1 MKTTARV
8 ALLSLVLGGFAYPH
22 DIWLVAEQFRLAK
35 GDTLTV
41 RQLAGSE
48 LEVETEIEVLRRMTP
63 RFELVTASGS
73 IDLMKELPDMRT
85 RPVVKPVLERKLD
98 FEGQALLAMDHAF
111 IHHEMSRE
119 KFLEY
124 LEHED
129 FKMEEFRP
137 HLGGR
142 AQQRERYARTM
153 KCLVQV
159 GDSRGGELH
168 KKVLGQK
175 LEILLLQNPFLLD
188 LGDELD
194 VQVLFD
200 GKPAP
205 DHLVAAFNGDGE
217 RLIAESKTRTNEDGI
232 ARFNLEREGFWLIR
246 LIHLLPC
253 SESSGGD
260 CEYVD
265 WESHW
270 TSYSFEVD

>member
-1 MKTTARV
+1 MRTTAGV
-8 ALLSLVLGGFAYPH
+8 TLLSLLLGGVAYPH
-22 DIWLVAEQFRLAK
+22 DIWLAAERFRLAK

-48 LEVETEIEVLRRMTP
+48 LEVETELEVLRRMTP

-73 IDLMKELPDMRT
+73 VDLMKELPDMRA

-98 FEGQALLAMDHAF
+98 FEGQALLAMDHAP
-111 IHHEMSRE
+111 IHTQFSAE

-137 HLGGR
+137 HLGDR
-142 AQQRERYARTM
+142 AQQRERYARTL

-159 GDSRGGELH
+159 GDKRGGGLH
-168 KKVLGQK
+168 NKVLGQK
-175 LEILLLQNPFLLD
+175 LEILLLQNPYSLD
-188 LGDELD
+188 PGDDLD

-205 DHLVAAFNGDGE
+205 GEVVTALNGDGE
-217 RLIAESKTRTNEDGI
+217 RLITATKRWTDAEGM
-232 ARFNLEREGFWLIR
+232 ARFKLNRAGFWLIR
-246 LIHLLPC
+246 LVHLAPC
-253 SESSGGD
+253 VEAEDRD
-260 CEYVD
+260 CLDVD
-265 WESHW
+265 WESYW
-270 TSYSFEVD
+270 SSYSFAVE